1 MYMSYL
7 DLAEERKKEHDIICF
22 CINFL
27 KYSADTAHTDSAGFS
42 ISITIQI
49 GAEPFFA
56 NNGLIGLYR
65 ACH

>member
-1 MYMSYL
+1 MYMYYL
-7 DLAEERKKEHDIICF
+7 DLAEERKKEHDIIRF

-27 KYSADTAHTDSAGFS
+27 TYSADTVRADSAGFS